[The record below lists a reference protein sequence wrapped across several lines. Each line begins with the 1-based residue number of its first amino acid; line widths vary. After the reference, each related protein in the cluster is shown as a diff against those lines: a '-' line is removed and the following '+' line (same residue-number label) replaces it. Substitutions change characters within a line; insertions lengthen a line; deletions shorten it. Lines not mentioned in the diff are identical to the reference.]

1 MVRKVATKE
10 IAPLA
15 RELDEKAAFPEHA
28 RNVFAELGLLNPLLP
43 AAFDGPEMGVL
54 TTVLIMEEISR
65 VCAATALLLIAQSDG
80 MLPILHGGSPELKK
94 RFLGRLGGGS
104 TVLTALAATEPTAG
118 SDLLGMKTRAV
129 RKGDEYVIN
138 GQKCFITNGSV
149 ADVIP
154 LYAYTDPDK
163 GAKGISAFVVE
174 KGTPGLSYG
183 RNEVKM
189 GMRGSINSELFF
201 EDLRIPVAN
210 RIGEEGTGFANLM
223 STLTMNRIFC
233 AAQAVGIAQGALDE
247 AIHHARE
254 RVQFGKAISHIAV
267 VQSMIADMAA
277 AVESSRLLTR
287 KAAALFDKGDAKQ
300 GALYRLARQDLR
312 QRQRHEGD
320 HRRGPGPGRL
330 RLHEGPRR
338 RADDARR
345 QAHPDLHGHQPDH
358 AHRGRTSAAALRIVS
373 APHAH
378 HPTRRARA
386 RRRPLRNRRAPEP
399 AAAAAARPRRKP
411 MTPHR
416 WMMTAVGQPLVKEPL
431 ELAAPPPGQVLVEVA
446 GCGVCHTDLGF
457 LYDGVRTNQP
467 LPLALGHEV
476 SGRVVKAGAGRGGLA
491 RGRPCW
497 SRR

>member
-1 MVRKVATKE
+1 MFDLTEEQQQVVEMVRKVATKE

-15 RELDEKAAFPEHA
+15 KELDEKAAFPEHA

-54 TTVLIMEEISR
+54 TTTLIMEEISR
-65 VCAATALLLIAQSDG
+65 FCAATALLLIAQSDG

-149 ADVIP
+149 ADVIS

-223 STLTMNRIFC
+223 ATLTMNRIFC

-247 AIHHARE
+247 AVHHARE

-287 KAAALFDKGDAKQ
+287 KAAALFDQGDAKQ
-300 GALYRLARQDLR
+300 GALYGSLAKTFASDNAMKVTTDAVQVL
-312 QRQRHEGD
+312 GGYGYMKD
-320 HRRGPGPGRL
+320 HGVERMMR
-330 RLHEGPRR
+330 
-338 RADDARR
+338 DAKLT
-345 QAHPDLHGHQPDH
+345 QIYTGTNQI
-358 AHRGRTSAAALRIVS
+358 TRIV
-373 APHAH
+373 
-378 HPTRRARA
+378 
-386 RRRPLRNRRAPEP
+386 
-399 AAAAAARPRRKP
+399 
-411 MTPHR
+411 
-416 WMMTAVGQPLVKEPL
+416 
-431 ELAAPPPGQVLVEVA
+431 
-446 GCGVCHTDLGF
+446 
-457 LYDGVRTNQP
+457 
-467 LPLALGHEV
+467 
-476 SGRVVKAGAGRGGLA
+476 AGRALLL
-491 RGRPCW
+491 
-497 SRR
+497 